1 MYRPLLLVCL
11 LTAALLLREYSLAQS
26 FRYMDESGNL
36 HWVDSI
42 EQIPP
47 RYRSQVLLPTPYV
60 TLSAEE
66 KRRRQATPT
75 KRPTQ
80 TPQKTATPK
89 TTNKSGKPGLPV
101 NQPREIVEV
110 PPAAVPSAVR

>member
-1 MYRPLLLVCL
+1 MNKIAFAIVVFVLTF
-11 LTAALLLREYSLAQS
+11 LTARHCCAQS

-47 RYRSQVLLPTPYV
+47 RYRSQVLVPTPYV

-66 KRRRQATPT
+66 KRRRQPTPT

-80 TPQKTATPK
+80 TPQKTATPR
-89 TTNKSGKPGLPV
+89 TTVRGAKPGGPV

-110 PPAAVPSAVR
+110 PPQAAPTAAH

>member
-1 MYRPLLLVCL
+1 MRLFLFILCFSCLILV
-11 LTAALLLREYSLAQS
+11 LREYSVAQS

-36 HWVDSI
+36 HWVDTLD
-42 EQIPP
+42 QIPP

-66 KRRRQATPT
+66 KRRRQVTPT
-75 KRPTQ
+75 KRPTE
-80 TPQKTATPK
+80 TPRKTATPN
-89 TTNKSGKPGLPV
+89 TTLRPGKPGLPV

-110 PPAAVPSAVR
+110 PPLASPTH

>member
-1 MYRPLLLVCL
+1 MKKIALAVTLLAAIL
-11 LTAALLLREYSLAQS
+11 LAREYSAAQS

-36 HWVDSI
+36 HWVDSLD
-42 EQIPP
+42 QIPP
-47 RYRSQVLLPTPYV
+47 RYRSQVLMPTPYV

-66 KRRRQATPT
+66 KKRRQPTPT

-89 TTNKSGKPGLPV
+89 TTMRPGKPGLPI

-110 PPAAVPSAVR
+110 PPPGAVTPVR